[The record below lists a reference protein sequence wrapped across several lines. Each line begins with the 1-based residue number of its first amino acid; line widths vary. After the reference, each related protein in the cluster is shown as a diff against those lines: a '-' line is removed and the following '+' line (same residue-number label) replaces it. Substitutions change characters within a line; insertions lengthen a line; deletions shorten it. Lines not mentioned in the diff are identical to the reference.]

1 MSSLSSDLVIFGA
14 TPGGIA
20 AALSAA
26 RAGLEVLLVNHTAHV
41 GGFLSSGCGGWE
53 APYDGPRSA
62 IFSEML
68 DAISAF
74 YAGKYGEDSPQYRA
88 SRPSP
93 VDRTRLGRP
102 KVEPH
107 VAEHVFERLLA
118 AERSIKLVK
127 GYHPWKA
134 EVRNGLVSQV
144 SFVSGTDEEPF
155 TATAAVFADGSYEGD
170 LAAVCGAEYR
180 VGREGREE
188 FNEPHA
194 GRIFT
199 RNLPHEE
206 GWPRDAYEGR
216 LNIRYFGHSSG
227 EALDHPESGQPD
239 ACVMAYNFRAILT
252 DDPGNRVYPDKPR
265 SYDQFD
271 PAAPVLLS
279 LVKNLPNRKLAW
291 NGGRLIGPQ
300 HAYPEASWKERRAI
314 EARYREFM
322 LCQLWHLQNEA
333 ELPEEQKRFWQS
345 HGLARDEFA
354 DNGHFP
360 HEIYVREARRIRG
373 LKIFTEHDGMPA
385 PGLGRTPIHPDSI
398 AITDW
403 PLDSVAVHAERFQGS
418 NADGVFFLAEQSR
431 PAQVPYGCLVSRNV
445 GNLLVPVCLSASHV
459 GWGSIRLEPVWVQC
473 GEAAGLAAAEA
484 IRRNAPCASVE
495 PGHLQ
500 QKLLATGSMLA
511 FLNDVEHLSADEHA
525 AIQHAALQGFF
536 PTYDARPDDL
546 LSLDEAKIWG
556 MKADPAERARCLWNV
571 QGSGTPVTPSQFGEI
586 FGISFSGEGAPSRK
600 QACQILFGPAC
611 HQPVTL

>member
-1 MSSLSSDLVIFGA
+1 MNHYSSDLVIFGA

-20 AALSAA
+20 TALSAA
-26 RAGLEVLLVNHTAHV
+26 RTGLEVLLVNHTAHV

-68 DAISAF
+68 DAISGF
-74 YAGKYGEDSPQYRA
+74 YAEKYGKDSSQYRA
-88 SRPSP
+88 SLPDP

-107 VAEHVFERLLA
+107 VAESVFERLLG
-118 AERSIKLVK
+118 AEQSIKLVK
-127 GYHPWKA
+127 GFHPWKA
-134 EVRNGLVSQV
+134 EVQNGIVRQV
-144 SFVSGTDEEPF
+144 SFVSEAGGESF
-155 TATAAVFADGSYEGD
+155 TATASVFADGSYEGD

-188 FNEPHA
+188 FGESHA

-199 RNLPHEE
+199 RNLPHGTSEE
-206 GWPRDAYEGR
+206 GRPLDAYEGR

-227 EALDHPESGQPD
+227 EVLDHPESGSPD
-239 ACVMAYNFRAILT
+239 GCVMAYNFRSILT
-252 DDPGNRVYPDKPR
+252 DDPSNRVYSAKPR

-271 PAAPVLLS
+271 PKADVLLS

-291 NGGRLIGPQ
+291 NGGRLVGPQ
-300 HAYPEASWKERRAI
+300 HAYPEGSWKERRAI
-314 EARYREFM
+314 EAQYREFM
-322 LCQLWHLQNEA
+322 LCQLWYLQNDA
-333 ELPEEQKRFWQS
+333 DLPEEQKCFWRS
-345 HGLARDEFA
+345 HGLARDEFT

-373 LKIFTEHDGMPA
+373 LKTFTEHDGLPVA
-385 PGLGRTPIHPDSI
+385 GIGRTLIHPDSI

-403 PLDSVAVHAERFQGS
+403 PLDSVAVRPERFEGS

-431 PAQVPYGCLVSRNV
+431 PAQVPYGCIVSRNV

-459 GWGSIRLEPVWVQC
+459 GWGCIRLEPVWVQC

-484 IRRNAPCASVE
+484 IRRNVTCGSVE
-495 PGHLQ
+495 PHYFQ

-511 FLNDVEHLSADEHA
+511 FLNDVGHLRINEHA
-525 AIQHAALQGFF
+525 AIQRAALRGFF
-536 PTYDARPDDL
+536 PTYDAKPDELLTHADARLWRMDL
-546 LSLDEAKIWG
+546 F
-556 MKADPAERARCLWNV
+556 PAERANRLANF
-571 QGSGTPVTPSQFGEI
+571 SENSPPLTRENFGEI
-586 FGISFSGEGAPSRK
+586 FGRAPAGESVLTRK
-600 QACQILFGPAC
+600 CACLALFASES
-611 HQPVTL
+611 